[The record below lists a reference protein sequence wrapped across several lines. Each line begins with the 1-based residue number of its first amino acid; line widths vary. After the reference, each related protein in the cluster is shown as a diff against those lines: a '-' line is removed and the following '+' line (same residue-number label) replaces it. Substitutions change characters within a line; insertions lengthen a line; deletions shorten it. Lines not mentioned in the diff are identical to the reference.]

1 MSEEAGKNEFHLELT
16 ADIVS
21 AYVANNPVPAAD
33 LASLIASVSDAL
45 SGLGQAGEAAEEH
58 PLMPAV
64 NPKSSVHDNY
74 IVCLEDGRRFKS
86 IKRHLIASHG
96 LSPEDYRAKWKL
108 PADYP
113 MVAPGY
119 SAARSALAKTMGL
132 GRKTKAQPEPV
143 TAPAK
148 RGRKPKTA

>member
-1 MSEEAGKNEFHLELT
+1 MSDQIGKNETHLELT

-21 AYVANNPVPAAD
+21 AYVSNNPVPAVE
-33 LASLIASVSDAL
+33 LASLIASVSAAL
-45 SGLGQAGEAAEEH
+45 SGLRQSAEVGTSVQT
-58 PLMPAV
+58 PAV
-64 NPKSSVHDNY
+64 NPKRSVHDDH
-74 IVCLEDGRRFKS
+74 IICLEDGRKFKS
-86 IKRHLIASHG
+86 IKRHLMTHHG
-96 LSPEDYRAKWKL
+96 LSPEEYRAKWKL

-132 GRKTKAQPEPV
+132 GRKPKAEPEPV
-143 TAPAK
+143 AAPK